1 MKSPMNK
8 IFRFSALMAAF
19 LATAS
24 ADAIGPQNSRS
35 ATAGNVA
42 PARAAG
48 RDVKRG
54 APSDDGVAA
63 LSRSATARTSGVV
76 ARSAATPSVGR
87 VATATAS
94 RNARN
99 AATISRSAVGARAA
113 RSATVPARSTTNVS
127 RAGVSRAASSRA
139 TAIFDDVS
147 KIGGGYAQCRES
159 YATCMDQFCAKANDT
174 YRRCFCSDRFTAF
187 RDTEDALDQ
196 AKILLQQFEDN
207 NLNAVDKTA
216 AEVDAM
222 YSATV
227 GEAAI
232 KNDTSGAA
240 KILAEIGDLISG
252 KKKANTSSSSNSMS
266 LSDMSLDFSSDIG
279 DIWGGSSSVSSIFG
293 GGSGVDL
300 TTLEGED
307 LFNHVHK
314 QCSQMVAESCQSSA
328 VANMAKS
335 AYGIMISQDCNAYE
349 KSIDAKRQQV
359 QNTVRQA
366 EKILR
371 EARLEEY
378 RAHNSQDVNECL
390 DKVRSAMLAE
400 TACGPN
406 YKRCLDY
413 SGAYI
418 NQSTGEPIYT
428 QRLFELADL
437 IKLDG
442 ASGDMD
448 VLGQNDKFNEFLD
461 SRKMFATTALDSCR
475 SISDLVWTEF
485 KRAALIEISQAQDE
499 KIEEVKGTC
508 VDTMRECYDTQSDSL
523 KSFDDTTAEAAGA
536 ISAYAARSMCQEKV
550 VACAS
555 LYGDTNGCQ
564 FDGNGK
570 LVTGNNG
577 NRCGLDALLMY
588 VDTVDTVRVAEGCD
602 VALNNF
608 VTELC
613 TPTDGKSKYPFG
625 CARLTEENL
634 TKQITDRAG
643 LYCVDIN
650 GNKYT
655 TEKDEEGNAKF
666 TDPTVQ
672 NTIDQLVRN
681 VKYEISSQLRDKCE
695 EVSGIWLEDQD
706 AITGVQKYETKFYN
720 DVFGLSTANTTAVAE
735 YSTHGICIENTV
747 RYACTNQDEITGSQ
761 GWAKYDETRNT
772 CTFTD
777 DWYKYQCETMLD
789 GYWDQ
794 GICYWDSTSN

>member
-1 MKSPMNK
+1 MNK

-19 LATAS
+19 LATHS

-35 ATAGNVA
+35 ATAGNIA
-42 PARAAG
+42 PARMVG

-54 APSDDGVAA
+54 ATV
-63 LSRSATARTSGVV
+63 LSRSAAARTSGVV
-76 ARSAATPSVGR
+76 TRSATTPSVGR
-87 VATATAS
+87 VATVTAS

-113 RSATVPARSTTNVS
+113 RSAAVPARGAANVS

-139 TAIFDDVS
+139 TAVFDDVS

-174 YRRCFCSDRFTAF
+174 YRRCFCSDRFTGF

-222 YSATV
+222 YSATI

-240 KILAEIGDLISG
+240 KLLAEIGDLISG
-252 KKKANTSSSSNSMS
+252 KKKASASSSSSMS
-266 LSDMSLDFSSDIG
+266 LSDMSLDFSADIG
-279 DIWGGSSSVSSIFG
+279 DIWGGTSSASSIFG

-300 TTLEGED
+300 TTLEGEE

-314 QCSQMVAESCQSSA
+314 QCSEMVAESCQSSA

-349 KSIDAKRQQV
+349 KSIDSKRQQV

-448 VLGQNDKFNEFLD
+448 VLGQNENFSEFLD

-475 SISDLVWTEF
+475 DISDLVWTEF

-508 VDTMRECYDTQSDSL
+508 VDTMRECYDKQSNSL

-555 LYGDTNGCQ
+555 LYGDTDGCQ

-570 LVTGNNG
+570 LTAGNNG

-602 VALNNF
+602 TALNNF

-613 TPTDGKSKYPFG
+613 TPTDGKGKYPFG
-625 CARLTEENL
+625 CARLSEANL
-634 TKQITDRAG
+634 KKQITDRAG

-655 TEKDEEGNAKF
+655 TEKDEDGNAKF
-666 TDPTVQ
+666 TDTTVQ
-672 NTIDQLVRN
+672 NTIDQLINN
-681 VKYEISSQLRDKCE
+681 VEYELASQLRDKCE
-695 EVSGIWLEDQD
+695 EVSGIWLEDQT
-706 AITGVQKYETKFYN
+706 AITGVQKYEAKFYN
-720 DVFGLSTANTTAVAE
+720 DVFGLSTGNATAMAE
-735 YSTHGICIENTV
+735 YSTHGVCIENSV
-747 RYACTNQDEITGSQ
+747 RYACSNQDEITGSQ
-761 GWAKYDETRNT
+761 GWAKYDETRDI